1 MAFTDQGK
9 QAHPFALTAAIV
21 LQGVAVYA
29 LIHGFAVSFVPE
41 VTAILRA
48 RNIPAETLPPPPQ
61 PRPSTSAPTAP
72 VPQRQTDPIIDRT
85 RVPVRD
91 PVMTDF
97 KQISD
102 QQAEIRLPDIL
113 PPPDPT
119 PTFQP
124 RMAIPRGNPGY
135 WATTNDYP
143 ARDLREGN
151 QGIARFLLTI
161 GADGRVQSCRITQ
174 STGFSGLDDATCR
187 NVSRRARFDPA
198 TDGTGAPVSGTYS
211 GSVRWLIPRD

>member
-1 MAFTDQGK
+1 MAFTDQSK

-41 VTAILRA
+41 VTAILKA
-48 RNIPAETLPPPPQ
+48 RNIPAETSPPPQ
-61 PRPSTSAPTAP
+61 NPQSAANMQADP
-72 VPQRQTDPIIDRT
+72 VPQKQVDPMLDR
-85 RVPVRD
+85 VSMRD

-102 QQAEIRLPDIL
+102 QQVEVRLPDIA
-113 PPPDPT
+113 PPLLDPT
-119 PTFQP
+119 PTFPP
-124 RMAIPRGNPGY
+124 RMAMPRGNPGD

-151 QGIARFLLTI
+151 QGIAHFLLTI

-187 NVSRRARFDPA
+187 NVSRRARFEAA
-198 TDGTGAPVSGTYS
+198 TDGTGASVSGTYS
-211 GSVRWLIPRD
+211 GSIRWVIPRD

>member
-1 MAFTDQGK
+1 MAFTDQSK

-41 VTAILRA
+41 VTAILKA
-48 RNIPAETLPPPPQ
+48 RNIPAETPPPPQ
-61 PRPSTSAPTAP
+61 NPQSAANTQADP
-72 VPQRQTDPIIDRT
+72 VPQKQADPMLD
-85 RVPVRD
+85 RVPMRD

-102 QQAEIRLPDIL
+102 QQVEVRLPDIAPPL
-113 PPPDPT
+113 PAPT
-119 PTFQP
+119 PTFPP
-124 RMAIPRGNPGY
+124 RMAMPRGNPGD
-135 WATTNDYP
+135 WATTTDYP

-187 NVSRRARFDPA
+187 NVSRRARFEAA
-198 TDGTGAPVSGTYS
+198 TDGTGASVSGTYS
-211 GSVRWLIPRD
+211 GSIRWVIPRD